1 MHKWYFFM
9 FDSMLSVLKR
19 FFGYDSF
26 RVGQNEVV
34 EKVAQGRD
42 LVVVMPTGGGKSLC
56 YQVPALHMDGMCIVI
71 SPLISL
77 MKDQVDALQKKS
89 ISAYFINS
97 SISREEVDSIMALV
111 MSNKVKLLYMSPE
124 KLESD
129 EFKNILSRVKLSF
142 IAVDETHCVSQW
154 GNDFRPAYKR
164 LGENIDYI
172 SARVGYRIPRLAL
185 TATATED
192 AIAEVKDFL
201 SMSEPETI
209 VKGFMRTNLALRV
222 ISTEDKKD
230 ALLKLITPEDKGVI
244 VYSSTAKN
252 VKAYAEMF
260 EDMGYS
266 TAAYHGK
273 MESAERSEVQDK
285 FLKDEIRVIF
295 ATNAFGMG
303 VDKPNVKKVIHTD
316 LPINIENYYQEAGR
330 AGRDGSES
338 ECYLIHSRGDR
349 RSIEFLIE
357 KSLPSRKAI
366 SGLAELIRNW
376 SMDTFDIE
384 PYQLMV
390 ILRHTKSYMLDA
402 CYQILSECGLI
413 KINKVLGE
421 DGGFETVYEIANRN
435 ASPDYEM
442 IHLLRSMRF
451 RKLDW
456 MERFAKTDKCRMA
469 FILKYF
475 GEHATTD
482 CGKCDNCIQKKAAMD
497 KLDDVTDKIIPIL
510 RIANKRFKMS
520 QDVIF
525 DVAKGIGSEY
535 SILMKLHNDSDFGCL
550 ADHSSED
557 VKSLLDALIERQ
569 LLINNGLKVGG
580 YYPSRRGLKVLDGTD
595 RFYINKGVLKLN
607 GEQMGHSGSLS
618 DIEFINQLEIAK
630 KAISKEFS
638 MPAFMVFTSQQ
649 AQDLVKV
656 KPKTTTELAECGI
669 LDKRR
674 CDLFGDRI
682 VSVFM

>member
-1 MHKWYFFM
+1 MVFFM
-9 FDSMLSVLKR
+9 LNVLKK
-19 FFGYDSF
+19 FFGYDGF
-26 RVGQNEVV
+26 RPGQDEIV
-34 EKVAQGRD
+34 EKVSQGKD

-56 YQVPALHMDGMCIVI
+56 YQVPALYMDGMSIVI

-77 MKDQVDALQKKS
+77 MKDQVDALQRKS

-97 SISREEVDSIMALV
+97 SISREEVDKIMALV
-111 MSNKVKLLYMSPE
+111 MANKVKLLYMSPE

-142 IAVDETHCVSQW
+142 FAIDETHCVSQW

-172 SARVGYRIPRLAL
+172 SARVGRRIPRLAL
-185 TATATED
+185 TATATID
-192 AIAEVKDFL
+192 AVAEIKDFL
-201 SMSEPETI
+201 SMDEPETI

-222 ISTEDKKD
+222 IDTEDKKD
-230 ALLKLITPEDKGVI
+230 ALLKLISPEDKGVI

-260 EDMGYS
+260 ENMGYS
-266 TAAYHGK
+266 AAAYHGK
-273 MESAERSEVQDK
+273 MDSAERSEVQDN
-285 FLKDEIRVIF
+285 FLKDKVSVIF

-303 VDKPNVKKVIHTD
+303 VDKSNVKKVIHTD

-413 KINKVLGE
+413 KANKVLDA
-421 DGGFETVYEIANRN
+421 DGGFETVYEIADRS
-435 ASPDYEM
+435 ASPDYEK
-442 IHLLRSMRF
+442 IHSLRSMRF

-456 MERFAKTDKCRMA
+456 MERFAKTDKCRMS

-475 GEHATTD
+475 GEHSASD
-482 CGKCDNCIQKKAAMD
+482 CGKCDNCIQKKAVMET
-497 KLDDVTDKIIPIL
+497 LEDVTDKITPVL
-510 RIANKRFKMS
+510 RIANKRYKMS

-525 DVAKGIGSEY
+525 DVAKGLNTEY
-535 SILMKLHNDSDFGCL
+535 TSLMKLHNDSDFGCL
-550 ADHSSED
+550 ADHSGED
-557 VKSLLDALIERQ
+557 VKVLLDALIERQ
-569 LLINNGLKVGG
+569 LLINNGLKTGG

-595 RFYINKGVLKLN
+595 RFYINKGALKLN
-607 GEQMGHSGSLS
+607 GDQMGHSGGLS
-618 DIEFINQLEIAK
+618 DIEFINKLEVAK

-638 MPAFMVFTSQQ
+638 MPVFMIFTSQQ
-649 AQDLVKV
+649 AQALVKA
-656 KPKTTTELAECGI
+656 KPKTTTELVECGI
-669 LDKRR
+669 LDKKR

>member
-421 DGGFETVYEIANRN
+421 NGEFETVYEIANRN

-442 IHLLRSMRF
+442 IYLLRSMRF

-475 GEHATTD
+475 GEHTTTD

-525 DVAKGIGSEY
+525 DVAKGISSEY

-550 ADHSSED
+550 ADHSGED

-607 GEQMGHSGSLS
+607 GDQMGHSGGLS

>member
-475 GEHATTD
+475 GEHTTTD

-550 ADHSSED
+550 ADHSGED

-607 GEQMGHSGSLS
+607 GDQMGHSGGLS

-649 AQDLVKV
+649 AQELVKV

>member
-421 DGGFETVYEIANRN
+421 NGGFETVYEIANRN

-475 GEHATTD
+475 GEHTTTD

-525 DVAKGIGSEY
+525 DVAKGISSEY

-550 ADHSSED
+550 ADHSGED

-607 GEQMGHSGSLS
+607 GDQMGHSGGLS

>member
-9 FDSMLSVLKR
+9 FNSMLNVLKR

-34 EKVAQGRD
+34 EKVAQGKD

-56 YQVPALHMDGMCIVI
+56 YQVPALYMDGMCIVI

-77 MKDQVDALQKKS
+77 MKDQVDALQRKS

-402 CYQILSECGLI
+402 CYQILSGCGLI

-421 DGGFETVYEIANRN
+421 NGGFETVYEIANRN

-475 GEHATTD
+475 GEHTTTD

-550 ADHSSED
+550 ADLSGED

-607 GEQMGHSGSLS
+607 GDQMGHSGGLS

-649 AQDLVKV
+649 AQELVKV

>member
-1 MHKWYFFM
+1 M

-421 DGGFETVYEIANRN
+421 NGGFETVYEIANRN

-475 GEHATTD
+475 GEHTTTD

-525 DVAKGIGSEY
+525 DVAKGISSEY

-550 ADHSSED
+550 ADHSGED

-607 GEQMGHSGSLS
+607 GDQMGHSGGLS

>member
-9 FDSMLSVLKR
+9 FDSMLNVLKR

-34 EKVAQGRD
+34 EKVAQGKD

-77 MKDQVDALQKKS
+77 MKDQVDALQRKS

-260 EDMGYS
+260 GDMGYS

-475 GEHATTD
+475 GEHTTTD

-550 ADHSSED
+550 ADLSGED

-607 GEQMGHSGSLS
+607 GDQMGHSGGLS

-649 AQDLVKV
+649 AQELVKV

>member
-1 MHKWYFFM
+1 MVFFM
-9 FDSMLSVLKR
+9 FDSMLNVLKR

-34 EKVAQGRD
+34 EKVAQGKD

-77 MKDQVDALQKKS
+77 MKDQVDALQRKS

-172 SARVGYRIPRLAL
+172 SARVGHRIPRLAL

-421 DGGFETVYEIANRN
+421 NGGFERVYEIANRN

-475 GEHATTD
+475 GEHTTTD

-525 DVAKGIGSEY
+525 DVAKGISSEY

-550 ADHSSED
+550 ADHSGED

-607 GEQMGHSGSLS
+607 GDQMGHSGGLS

-649 AQDLVKV
+649 AQELVKV